1 MQDLS
6 SSHRFTGMKFMVS
19 HMYKVAI
26 CTPSLGHPK
35 LKFVNSLNNMVKPRG
50 SGPLLGET
58 MLYNVEDR
66 PVDDA
71 RRMATNAVLPWP
83 GITHILWVDDDMVFP
98 NDALQRLLA
107 HDKDI
112 VGGLCFNRRAPA
124 YQPIVAKHYDP
135 ALVMPMNATG
145 FVYDLPKSG
154 LIECDATGG
163 AFLLVRAQ
171 VFRDIE
177 AKFGPES
184 WWIPDGEASEDFS
197 FCRRAKACKYKIF
210 VDCDLEIGHVGE
222 VVIGRREAEV
232 LRTFKVAPWVG
243 VASGPAAGAPRVS
256 VIIPTYNQKPM
267 YLKAAVLSALNQT
280 VPTEVIVVDDGTT
293 DYELRREDVIG
304 PAHFDG
310 AVEGATQ
317 GVNGARNRVVWLS
330 RRAKLIKHDT
340 NLGISAALNTGIAA
354 MTTSYF
360 CWLSS
365 DDLFSPDKV
374 EKQLSA
380 MLAAGAKASF
390 HDYTVIDD
398 TPESFG
404 RYVIGPTW
412 ASIEEQLRQLR
423 QTCLINGS
431 TVMIHRDLLTSCLSD
446 VDLGKAVP
454 ITRTDTLE
462 ATVYFTPQV
471 FDPHLRF
478 GQDYEMWLRI
488 AQKHLWLRI
497 PESLGC
503 RREDG
508 NLTSQIAQSAED
520 DPRRKRRDEEDQII
534 RERYADRRF
543 IALQLGRVAT
553 VLGSLYRTYKE
564 ADEAQP
570 GADAIVE
577 LNL

>member
-1 MQDLS
+1 
-6 SSHRFTGMKFMVS
+6 
-19 HMYKVAI
+19 MYKVAI

-35 LKFVNSLNNMVKPRG
+35 LKFINSLNNLVKPRA

-71 RRMATNAVLPWP
+71 RRMATSAVLAWP
-83 GITHILWVDDDMVFP
+83 GITHLLWVDDDMVFP
-98 NDALQRLLA
+98 TDALQRLLA
-107 HDKDI
+107 HNLDI

-124 YQPIVAKHYDP
+124 YQPIVAREYDP
-135 ALVMPMNATG
+135 ALVMPKNATG

-197 FCRRAKACKYKIF
+197 FCRRAKACGYNIF
-210 VDCDLEIGHVGE
+210 VDCDLEIGHIGE
-222 VVIGRREAEV
+222 VVIARREAEA
-232 LRTFKVAPWVG
+232 LRTFKVAPWAG
-243 VASGPAAGAPRVS
+243 VTSGPATGAPKVS
-256 VIIPTYNQKPM
+256 VIIPTYNQKPS

-280 VPTEVIVVDDGTT
+280 VPTEVVVVDDGTT
-293 DYELRREDVIG
+293 DYEILLGDKPDPQQAAPITRDTGLPPLR
-304 PAHFDG
+304 P
-310 AVEGATQ
+310 
-317 GVNGARNRVVWLS
+317 VVWIS

-340 NLGISAALNTGIAA
+340 NGGISAALNTGIAH
-354 MTTSYF
+354 MTTDYF

-374 EKQLSA
+374 EKQLNA
-380 MLAAGAKASF
+380 MLASGAKVSF

-404 RYVIGPTW
+404 RYVVGPTW

-431 TVMIHRDLLTSCLSD
+431 TVMLHGEVFEAFAEDSK
-446 VDLGKAVP
+446 LG
-454 ITRTDTLE
+454 R
-462 ATVYFTPQV
+462 F
-471 FDPHLRF
+471 FDPDLRY
-478 GQDYEMWLRI
+478 GQDYDAWLKV
-488 AQKHLWLRI
+488 ATKFLWLRV

-508 NLTSQIAQSAED
+508 NLTSQIQQSPED
-520 DPRRKRRDEEDQII
+520 DPRRKRRDEEDRII
-534 RERYADRRF
+534 RERYADKRRLL
-543 IALQLGRVAT
+543 IDRATDYANTALEALRDNRPVGAKNFLES
-553 VLGSLYRTYKE
+553 VLSVLRQME
-564 ADEAQP
+564 Q
-570 GADAIVE
+570 IW
-577 LNL
+577 